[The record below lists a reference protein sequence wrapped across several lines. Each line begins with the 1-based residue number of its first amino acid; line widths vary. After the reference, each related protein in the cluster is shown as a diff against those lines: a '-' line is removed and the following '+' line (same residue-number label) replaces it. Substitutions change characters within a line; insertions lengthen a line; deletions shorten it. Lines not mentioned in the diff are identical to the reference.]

1 LRPFRSICIL
11 AFALS
16 LAAQTATQSTPQKKK
31 VTPSTAKKTTAPA
44 KAGTPVAKIAA
55 GTKSGHATKSGTR
68 TTKRASAT
76 RSRKSTPPRQQTPSA
91 DRYAEIQQALAAKGY
106 FTGQANGVWGPDSIE
121 AMKRFQADQKLPPDG
136 KIGSLSLI
144 ALGLG
149 PKHES
154 GGEVAAKSQE

>member
-1 LRPFRSICIL
+1 
-11 AFALS
+11 LS
-16 LAAQTATQSTPQKKK
+16 LAAEPATQSTTQKKK
-31 VTPSTAKKTTAPA
+31 VTPA
-44 KAGTPVAKIAA
+44 KAGANRTA
-55 GTKSGHATKSGTR
+55 ATKSGTR
-68 TTKRASAT
+68 TTKRASST
-76 RSRKSTPPRQQTPSA
+76 RPRKSTPPRQQTPSA

-121 AMKRFQADQKLPPDG
+121 ALKRFQTDQKLPPDG

-154 GGEVAAKSQE
+154 VSEVAAKSQE

>member
-16 LAAQTATQSTPQKKK
+16 LAAETQSTPQNNTQKKK
-31 VTPSTAKKTTAPA
+31 VTPA
-44 KAGTPVAKIAA
+44 KAGAYRTA
-55 GTKSGHATKSGTR
+55 ATKSGTR
-68 TTKRASAT
+68 TTKRASST
-76 RSRKSTPPRQQTPSA
+76 RPRKSTPPRQQTPSA

-106 FTGQANGVWGPDSIE
+106 FTGQANGVWGADSIE
-121 AMKRFQADQKLPPDG
+121 ALKRFQADQKLPPDG

-154 GGEVAAKSQE
+154 VAEVAAKSQE